1 MTAAPHGRLR
11 KELRLLDV
19 YAISTGAMFSSGFF
33 LLPGLAAAQTG
44 PSVTLAY
51 LVAALFIMPAMFAV
65 AELATA
71 MPRAGGAYY
80 FLDRSLGPLVGT
92 VGGLGTWVALVFKSA
107 FALVGMGAYL
117 AIYMDVPMR
126 PLAAALAVAFA
137 IVNVV
142 GAKETSGLQRVLV
155 AALVGIMAVFVVD
168 GLLAV
173 GERGFVETTSERF
186 TPFFAFGASGFLAT
200 VGFVFVAPMLAMGLY
215 EAGRQIE
222 RGEKPTLGEMLY
234 VRSAVRVDLAYL
246 GLFLVLIYLLWGRI
260 AQIVYGLSTYQLHR
274 TVEDFVEY
282 AIGTPDGQ
290 TMLLTGTLIGGAI
303 AYLTYC
309 AVVIAAPMLLDQKT
323 GVFAAIVTS
332 VRTVADNFWPMT
344 LWAVILAVLVLIS
357 AATGFIALSLGQR
370 ASGNVT

>member
-1 MTAAPHGRLR
+1 M
-11 KELRLLDV
+11 
-19 YAISTGAMFSSGFF
+19 SSSGG
-33 LLPGLAAAQTG
+33 LPDVATVSMKAPFCWLAGGWSDLWKAPG
-44 PSVTLAY
+44 PCLAY
-51 LVAALFIMPAMFAV
+51 GLIMALISF
-65 AELATA
+65 
-71 MPRAGGAYY
+71 
-80 FLDRSLGPLVGT
+80 
-92 VGGLGTWVALVFKSA
+92 GLCYALVVSDAEFWVL
-107 FALVGMGAYL
+107 AL
-117 AIYMDVPMR
+117 
-126 PLAAALAVAFA
+126 
-137 IVNVV
+137 
-142 GAKETSGLQRVLV
+142 
-155 AALVGIMAVFVVD
+155 
-168 GLLAV
+168 
-173 GERGFVETTSERF
+173 
-186 TPFFAFGASGFLAT
+186 T

-344 LWAVILAVLVLIS
+344 IWAVIIAVLVLIS
-357 AATGFIALSLGQR
+357 AATGFIAFIVIFPWLGLATWR
-370 ASGNVT
+370 AYRELVPDH

>member
-1 MTAAPHGRLR
+1 MSA
-11 KELRLLDV
+11 
-19 YAISTGAMFSSGFF
+19 S
-33 LLPGLAAAQTG
+33 
-44 PSVTLAY
+44 
-51 LVAALFIMPAMFAV
+51 
-65 AELATA
+65 
-71 MPRAGGAYY
+71 
-80 FLDRSLGPLVGT
+80 
-92 VGGLGTWVALVFKSA
+92 GGLPEVALVSMKAPFCWLAGGWSDLWKAPGPCLAYGLIMALIS
-107 FALVGMGAYL
+107 FGLCYALVVSDAEFWVL
-117 AIYMDVPMR
+117 A
-126 PLAAALAVAFA
+126 L
-137 IVNVV
+137 
-142 GAKETSGLQRVLV
+142 
-155 AALVGIMAVFVVD
+155 
-168 GLLAV
+168 
-173 GERGFVETTSERF
+173 
-186 TPFFAFGASGFLAT
+186 T

-234 VRSAVRVDLAYL
+234 VRSALRVDLAYL

-344 LWAVILAVLVLIS
+344 IWAVIIAVLVLIS
-357 AATGFIALSLGQR
+357 AATGFIAFIVIFPWLGLATWR
-370 ASGNVT
+370 AYRELVPDH

>member
-1 MTAAPHGRLR
+1 MSA
-11 KELRLLDV
+11 
-19 YAISTGAMFSSGFF
+19 S
-33 LLPGLAAAQTG
+33 
-44 PSVTLAY
+44 
-51 LVAALFIMPAMFAV
+51 
-65 AELATA
+65 
-71 MPRAGGAYY
+71 
-80 FLDRSLGPLVGT
+80 
-92 VGGLGTWVALVFKSA
+92 GGLPEVALVSMKAPFCWLAGGWSDLWKAPGPCLAYGLIMALIS
-107 FALVGMGAYL
+107 FGLCYALVVSDAEFWVL
-117 AIYMDVPMR
+117 A
-126 PLAAALAVAFA
+126 L
-137 IVNVV
+137 
-142 GAKETSGLQRVLV
+142 
-155 AALVGIMAVFVVD
+155 
-168 GLLAV
+168 
-173 GERGFVETTSERF
+173 
-186 TPFFAFGASGFLAT
+186 T

-344 LWAVILAVLVLIS
+344 LWAVIIAVLVLIS
-357 AATGFIALSLGQR
+357 AATGFIAFIVIFPWLGLATWR
-370 ASGNVT
+370 AYRELVPDH

>member
-1 MTAAPHGRLR
+1 M
-11 KELRLLDV
+11 
-19 YAISTGAMFSSGFF
+19 SSSGG
-33 LLPGLAAAQTG
+33 LPDVATVSMKAPFCWLAGGWSDLWKAPG
-44 PSVTLAY
+44 PCLAY
-51 LVAALFIMPAMFAV
+51 GLIMALISF
-65 AELATA
+65 
-71 MPRAGGAYY
+71 
-80 FLDRSLGPLVGT
+80 
-92 VGGLGTWVALVFKSA
+92 GLCYALVVSDAEFWVL
-107 FALVGMGAYL
+107 AL
-117 AIYMDVPMR
+117 
-126 PLAAALAVAFA
+126 
-137 IVNVV
+137 
-142 GAKETSGLQRVLV
+142 
-155 AALVGIMAVFVVD
+155 
-168 GLLAV
+168 
-173 GERGFVETTSERF
+173 
-186 TPFFAFGASGFLAT
+186 T

-234 VRSAVRVDLAYL
+234 VRSALRVDLAYL

-344 LWAVILAVLVLIS
+344 IWAVIIAVLVLIS
-357 AATGFIALSLGQR
+357 AATGFIAFIVIFPWLGLATWR
-370 ASGNVT
+370 AYRELVPDH

>member
-1 MTAAPHGRLR
+1 M
-11 KELRLLDV
+11 
-19 YAISTGAMFSSGFF
+19 SSSGG
-33 LLPGLAAAQTG
+33 LP
-44 PSVTLAY
+44 
-51 LVAALFIMPAMFAV
+51 
-65 AELATA
+65 E
-71 MPRAGGAYY
+71 
-80 FLDRSLGPLVGT
+80 
-92 VGGLGTWVALVFKSA
+92 VALVSMKAPFCWLAGGWSDLWKAPGPCLVYGLIMALIS
-107 FALVGMGAYL
+107 FGLCYALVVSDAEFWVL
-117 AIYMDVPMR
+117 A
-126 PLAAALAVAFA
+126 L
-137 IVNVV
+137 
-142 GAKETSGLQRVLV
+142 
-155 AALVGIMAVFVVD
+155 
-168 GLLAV
+168 
-173 GERGFVETTSERF
+173 
-186 TPFFAFGASGFLAT
+186 T

-344 LWAVILAVLVLIS
+344 LWAVIIAVLVLIS
-357 AATGFIALSLGQR
+357 AATGFIAFIVIFPWLGLATWR
-370 ASGNVT
+370 AYRELVPDH

>member
-1 MTAAPHGRLR
+1 MSA
-11 KELRLLDV
+11 
-19 YAISTGAMFSSGFF
+19 S
-33 LLPGLAAAQTG
+33 
-44 PSVTLAY
+44 
-51 LVAALFIMPAMFAV
+51 
-65 AELATA
+65 
-71 MPRAGGAYY
+71 
-80 FLDRSLGPLVGT
+80 
-92 VGGLGTWVALVFKSA
+92 GGLPEVALVSMKAPFCWLAGGWSDLWKAPGPCIVYGLIMALIS
-107 FALVGMGAYL
+107 FGLCYALVVSDAEFWVL
-117 AIYMDVPMR
+117 A
-126 PLAAALAVAFA
+126 L
-137 IVNVV
+137 
-142 GAKETSGLQRVLV
+142 
-155 AALVGIMAVFVVD
+155 
-168 GLLAV
+168 
-173 GERGFVETTSERF
+173 
-186 TPFFAFGASGFLAT
+186 T

-344 LWAVILAVLVLIS
+344 LWAVIIAVLVLIS
-357 AATGFIALSLGQR
+357 AATGFIAFIVIFPWLGLATWR
-370 ASGNVT
+370 AYRELVPDH

>member
-1 MTAAPHGRLR
+1 M
-11 KELRLLDV
+11 
-19 YAISTGAMFSSGFF
+19 SSSGG
-33 LLPGLAAAQTG
+33 LP
-44 PSVTLAY
+44 
-51 LVAALFIMPAMFAV
+51 
-65 AELATA
+65 E
-71 MPRAGGAYY
+71 
-80 FLDRSLGPLVGT
+80 
-92 VGGLGTWVALVFKSA
+92 VALVSMKAPFCWLAGGWSDLWKAPGPCLAYGLIMALIS
-107 FALVGMGAYL
+107 FGLCYALVVSDAEFWVL
-117 AIYMDVPMR
+117 A
-126 PLAAALAVAFA
+126 L
-137 IVNVV
+137 
-142 GAKETSGLQRVLV
+142 
-155 AALVGIMAVFVVD
+155 
-168 GLLAV
+168 
-173 GERGFVETTSERF
+173 
-186 TPFFAFGASGFLAT
+186 T

-344 LWAVILAVLVLIS
+344 LWAVIIAVLVLIS
-357 AATGFIALSLGQR
+357 AATGFIAFIVIFPWLGLATWR
-370 ASGNVT
+370 AYRELVPDH